1 MAHVRA
7 IRVLERSYITGTGD
21 IILAGA
27 VAGYLPFSDQ
37 LTAGDTVDYAI
48 ERTVN
53 GLPVNEFE
61 FGVATFQTGP
71 TRLVRTA
78 PQVEGG
84 SAGPGVLVSFT
95 AGPKKVASVV
105 FPQAASGSTT
115 QRFPFKKHDGSTG
128 DIDLTGDTELPFFNA
143 AGASKPIP
151 LTT

>member
-27 VAGYLPFSDQ
+27 VDGYLPFSDQ

-61 FGVATFQTGP
+61 FGIATFQTGP
-71 TRLVRTA
+71 ERLVRVA
-78 PQVEGG
+78 GDVEGG

-105 FPQAASGSTT
+105 FPSAGGSGS
-115 QRFPFKKHDGSTG
+115 QFFPFKKADGTDSS
-128 DIDLTGDTELPFFNA
+128 IDLTGDTELPFFNA